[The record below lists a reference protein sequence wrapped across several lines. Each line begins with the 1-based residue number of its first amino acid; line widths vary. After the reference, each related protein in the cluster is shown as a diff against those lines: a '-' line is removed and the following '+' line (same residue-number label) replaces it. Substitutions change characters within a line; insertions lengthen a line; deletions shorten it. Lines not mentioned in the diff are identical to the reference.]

1 MSYVADEDV
10 YRRFEKHNYVLS
22 FIHWHGICIYTVFLL
37 LMARLMRLAIIL
49 LAEVSWKR
57 HQIKDFS
64 QNYAMS
70 FCGVVVRCSRVE
82 PMVSGSGPTKF
93 SFSFFLFFSV
103 FCVAVFYKYIA
114 K

>member
-1 MSYVADEDV
+1 
-10 YRRFEKHNYVLS
+10 
-22 FIHWHGICIYTVFLL
+22 
-37 LMARLMRLAIIL
+37 MRLAIIL

-82 PMVSGSGPTKF
+82 PMVSGLGPTKF
-93 SFSFFLFFSV
+93 FFSFFLFFSV